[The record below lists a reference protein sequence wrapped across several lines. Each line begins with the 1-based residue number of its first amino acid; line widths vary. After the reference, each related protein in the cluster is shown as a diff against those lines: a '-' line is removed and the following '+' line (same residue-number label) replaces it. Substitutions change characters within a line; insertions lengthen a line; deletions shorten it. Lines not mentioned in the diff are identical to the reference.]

1 MVQGVRVAIGA
12 EFESFPREGQNAEDK
27 AERLMAATCHLLED
41 VIALFRQ
48 RSTSTL
54 CWPLEACECLN
65 TQGRAEHLTAETH
78 HPFEVVMT
86 ICHPPGIAE
95 EVLLFEEMMATIHP
109 LGIAGPPNFQEDE
122 TLFRETLENRGR
134 SLSAEKH
141 VHIVCGQVD
150 CQQQKVSWLTNGAE
164 SESFHRG
171 RECFTSAQKHMF
183 IVFAS

>member
-1 MVQGVRVAIGA
+1 M
-12 EFESFPREGQNAEDK
+12 
-27 AERLMAATCHLLED
+27 
-41 VIALFRQ
+41 
-48 RSTSTL
+48 STL

-65 TQGRAEHLTAETH
+65 TQGRAKHLTAETH
-78 HPFEVVMT
+78 YPFEVVMT

-95 EVLLFEEMMATIHP
+95 EVLLFDEMMATIHP
-109 LGIAGPPNFQEDE
+109 LGFAGGFLHFVIPPNFQEDE
-122 TLFRETLENRGR
+122 TLFRETPENRGR

-150 CQQQKVSWLTNGAE
+150 CQQLQKVSWLTNGAE
-164 SESFHRG
+164 SGSLPRG